1 MCENIKK
8 IISTICVRIFYP
20 ASSLSI
26 MLLVYATNNIC
37 DLVDGLPNISYLGND
52 CIDKIIRVYSNNC
65 IVRHILIYLFVLFI
79 IGILLYLATRFDNLS
94 KDATE
99 NLYQIDKLEPAE
111 RGYMPIY
118 LSYFFVA
125 LSFKSVESLAIGFSI
140 FYVLSLLTE
149 AMSFN
154 PLLLIMGYR
163 FLNLKNAAGKQ
174 IMIIV
179 KKDKLDTIT
188 VKFDNL
194 RRINDY
200 TFYQD

>member
-8 IISTICVRIFYP
+8 IISTICVRVFYP

-26 MLLVYATNNIC
+26 MLLVYATNNVD
-37 DLVDGLPNISYLGND
+37 DLVEYLPQISYLDYD
-52 CIDKIIRVYSNNC
+52 CINKIISVYSNNC
-65 IVRHILIYLFVLFI
+65 ILRHILIYLFVLFI
-79 IGILLYLATRFDNLS
+79 VGVLLYLATRFDYLS
-94 KDATE
+94 KDASE
-99 NLYQIDKLEPAE
+99 LVYQIDKLEPAE

-125 LSFKSVESLAIGFSI
+125 LSFKSVESLCIGFSI
-140 FYVLSLLTE
+140 FYVLSLLTD

-163 FLNLKNAAGKQ
+163 YLNLKNVAGKQ

-179 KKDKLDTIT
+179 KKDKLDKAT
-188 VKFDNL
+188 VKFGNL

>member
-1 MCENIKK
+1 MWENFKK
-8 IISTICVRIFYP
+8 IISTICVRVFYP

-26 MLLVYATNNIC
+26 MLLVYAMNNID
-37 DLVDGLPNISYLGND
+37 DLVVYLPQISYIGYD
-52 CIDKIIRVYSNNC
+52 CIDKIISMYSNNC
-65 IVRHILIYLFVLFI
+65 IVRHIFVYLIVLLL
-79 IGILLYLATRFDNLS
+79 IGALLYLATRFDNLS

-99 NLYQIDKLEPAE
+99 QLYQIDNLEPAE

-125 LSFKSVESLAIGFSI
+125 LSFKSVESLALGFSI

-163 FLNLKNAAGKQ
+163 FLNLKNSAGKQ

-179 KKDKLDTIT
+179 KKDKLDTT
-188 VKFDNL
+188 TAKFDNL

-200 TFYQD
+200 TFYQN